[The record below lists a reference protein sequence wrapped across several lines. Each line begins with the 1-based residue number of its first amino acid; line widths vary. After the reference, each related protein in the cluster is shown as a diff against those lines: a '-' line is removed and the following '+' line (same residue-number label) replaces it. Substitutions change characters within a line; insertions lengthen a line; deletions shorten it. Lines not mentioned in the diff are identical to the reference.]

1 MEGFLFRQWGTDT
14 RMDRSAI
21 PGLNVRHLQYIATR
35 PGAEFN
41 PGCGFGLWGSLSEFA
56 PAENINDLEQAK
68 KLLRTEAERGRTI
81 YRGLISLGE
90 PDAAE
95 RGYYDRSKW
104 EALVNANAAKI
115 AKGLHIDPANFRWMA
130 SMHCAQG
137 HPHVHLMYWDAGSEP
152 RQEYI
157 PEEQFNAYAE
167 GIRASLNR
175 FEYGEEIHQSQ
186 EMQTEALRQLR
197 LELQAICR
205 ECIPGAELLNRK
217 ELINSDSLAPMT
229 RQFQLL
235 IEQLPAKGS
244 LKYAYLSS
252 DYRDQVNILTDQ
264 ILELP
269 GCKKALEHYL
279 EATDQVS
286 SLYGNSEKT
295 TLANRDK
302 ALQRLHRELGNEIL
316 ASLREV
322 KKELEM
328 DAPVSPEALQDLA
341 SGAVRTLLRDS
352 PEYAALRELLP
363 RDRIPVQQMREI
375 PGFRAAEHTAMDSL
389 FSDARIRIRLNA
401 YAKNHSDS
409 QTAYRDFSRAAD
421 QALIQMLR
429 EDAGYTRE
437 AWNTSTVEVVCC
449 VARVLSQ
456 LTRQQQ
462 ASSSLAMRQTRSR
475 DRSREA
481 KKDQA
486 QQASQGSGWS
496 PDI

>member
-1 MEGFLFRQWGTDT
+1 MGGFLFRQWGTDT
-14 RMDRSAI
+14 KVDRSAV

-35 PGAEFN
+35 PGAVFN
-41 PGCGFGLWGSLSEFA
+41 PGCGFGLWGSLLKFS

-68 KLLRTEAERGRTI
+68 KLLRTESERGRTI
-81 YRGLISLGE
+81 YRAVLSLGE
-90 PDAAE
+90 PEAEE

-104 EALVNANAAKI
+104 EALVNANTAKI

-130 SMHCAQG
+130 SMHCSRG
-137 HPHVHLMYWDAGSEP
+137 HPHVHLMYWDAGTEP
-152 RQEYI
+152 RQEYM
-157 PEEQFNAYAE
+157 PEDRFNAYSE

-186 EMQTEALRQLR
+186 EIQAETLRQLR
-197 LELQAICR
+197 LELQAVCR
-205 ECIPGAELLNRK
+205 ECIPGAELLSRK
-217 ELINSDSLAPMT
+217 DLMKSDELSPLV
-229 RQFQLL
+229 QQLQRL
-235 IEQLPAKGS
+235 VEQLPSRGS
-244 LKYAYLSS
+244 LKYAYLPGS
-252 DYRDQVNILTDQ
+252 YRDQVNVLTDQ

-286 SLYGNSEKT
+286 SLYGNHEKN

-322 KKELEM
+322 KKELELN
-328 DAPVSPEALQDLA
+328 APAFPEALQTLA

-363 RDRIPVQQMREI
+363 RDRIPVRQMREI
-375 PGFRAAEHTAMDSL
+375 PGFQAAEQTAMDRL
-389 FSDARIRIRLNA
+389 LSDARIRIRLNT
-401 YAKNHSDS
+401 YAGKQPDP
-409 QTAYRDFSRAAD
+409 QAAYRDFFRAAD
-421 QALIQMLR
+421 QELIQMLR
-429 EDAGYTRE
+429 EDTGYTRE
-437 AWNTSTVEVVCC
+437 AWDTCTVEVVCC

-462 ASSSLAMRQTRSR
+462 ASAGLARPLSR

-481 KKDQA
+481 KQDRA
-486 QQASQGSGWS
+486 QQASQGDGWS